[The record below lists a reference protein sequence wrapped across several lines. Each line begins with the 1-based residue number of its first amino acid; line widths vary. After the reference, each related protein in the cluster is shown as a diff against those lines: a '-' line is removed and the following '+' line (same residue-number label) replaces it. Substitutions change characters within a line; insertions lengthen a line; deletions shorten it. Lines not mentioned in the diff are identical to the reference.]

1 MKREQL
7 MDVFVLTKRIGN
19 LLNEVMDI
27 SRQLSEAVDR
37 QDEVSI
43 EMIVAMRSDPID
55 KLIIADRALRE
66 HIQALGDGEDSI
78 RFRAMLNGDAS
89 VAQDETENALVAQ
102 ATANMRLHRRLL
114 ELDEILSKK
123 IGREKSIYR

>member
-7 MDVFVLTKRIGN
+7 MDIFVLIKRIGN

-27 SRQLSEAVDR
+27 SGQLSEAVDR

-55 KLIIADRALRE
+55 KLIVADRALRE
-66 HIQALGDGEDSI
+66 HIQSLGDESAA
-78 RFRAMLNGDAS
+78 RVRAMLNGDAS
-89 VAQDETENALVAQ
+89 AAQDETENALVEQ
-102 ATANMRLHRRLL
+102 AMANMRAHRKLL